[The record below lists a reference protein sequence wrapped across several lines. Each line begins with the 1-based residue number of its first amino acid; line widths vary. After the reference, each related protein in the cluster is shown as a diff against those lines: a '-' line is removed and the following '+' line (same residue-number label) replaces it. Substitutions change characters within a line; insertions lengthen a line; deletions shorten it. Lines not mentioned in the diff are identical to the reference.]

1 MTLFRMQGNR
11 TLPRLCMKREG
22 SDRNVLNG
30 IVGGDKYRR
39 MFLRCLVREMG
50 AFVLS
55 FVVYSRDRSGQYPL
69 SGDSPD
75 AVCRYVELVRG
86 RIFPLLH
93 GLSGV
98 SRDRPSRARTGQD
111 GPRRSRAEQR
121 SGRDRLRR
129 DRGEIVAN
137 RTEPNLTGPSR
148 TEPDRAGPNR
158 TEQDRAGP
166 SRTEQDRTGPNRIEQ
181 DRTGPSRTEQDRAGP
196 SRTEQDR
203 PDCPKHAEP
212 GSSGSG

>member
-1 MTLFRMQGNR
+1 MNRVCRADFPRYADRFVFLLVPMTLFRMQGNR

-22 SDRNVLNG
+22 ADRNVLNG

-93 GLSGV
+93 GVVRSKPRQTKP
-98 SRDRPSRARTGQD
+98 SPDRTRWTAAKQGGTAFGAGSVKAGSWRIAQ
-111 GPRRSRAEQR
+111 
-121 SGRDRLRR
+121 
-129 DRGEIVAN
+129 N
-137 RTEPNLTGPSR
+137 RTEPNR
-148 TEPDRAGPNR
+148 TEQNR
-158 TEQDRAGP
+158 TEQN
-166 SRTEQDRTGPNRIEQ
+166 RT
-181 DRTGPSRTEQDRAGP
+181 
-196 SRTEQDR
+196 
-203 PDCPKHAEP
+203 
-212 GSSGSG
+212 

>member
-1 MTLFRMQGNR
+1 MY
-11 TLPRLCMKREG
+11 KREG

-93 GLSGV
+93 GVVQRKPRQTKPSP
-98 SRDRPSRARTGQD
+98 DRTRWTAAKQGGTAFGAGSW
-111 GPRRSRAEQR
+111 
-121 SGRDRLRR
+121 R
-129 DRGEIVAN
+129 DRGESH
-137 RTEPNLTGPSR
+137 RTEQNLTGS
-148 TEPDRAGPNR
+148 
-158 TEQDRAGP
+158 
-166 SRTEQDRTGPNRIEQ
+166 NRIEQ
-181 DRTGPSRTEQDRAGP
+181 DRTGPN
-196 SRTEQDR
+196 RTEQDR

>member
-1 MTLFRMQGNR
+1 MQGNR

-148 TEPDRAGPNR
+148 TEPDRAGP
-158 TEQDRAGP
+158 
-166 SRTEQDRTGPNRIEQ
+166 
-181 DRTGPSRTEQDRAGP
+181 SRTEQDRAGP
-196 SRTEQDR
+196 SRTGLTVR
-203 PDCPKHAEP
+203 NMPSP
-212 GSSGSG
+212 GAPAAGKKKGLSNTFQPPPLFVLLFENFPNRQFSEGQKTC

>member
-1 MTLFRMQGNR
+1 MY
-11 TLPRLCMKREG
+11 KREG

-93 GLSGV
+93 GVVRSKPRQTKP
-98 SRDRPSRARTGQD
+98 SPDRTRWTAAKQGGTAFGAGSW
-111 GPRRSRAEQR
+111 
-121 SGRDRLRR
+121 R
-129 DRGEIVAN
+129 DRGESH
-137 RTEPNLTGPSR
+137 RTEPNR
-148 TEPDRAGPNR
+148 TEPDRAGP
-158 TEQDRAGP
+158 
-166 SRTEQDRTGPNRIEQ
+166 SRTGLSVRNMPSPGAPAAGKKKGLSNTLQPPPLFVLLFENFPNRQFSEGQ
-181 DRTGPSRTEQDRAGP
+181 KT
-196 SRTEQDR
+196 
-203 PDCPKHAEP
+203 C
-212 GSSGSG
+212 